1 MTQQKTLKTLAN
13 VCLHESSYVEAAEE
27 LEVLEGLAQRV
38 HLVSQPEVSEADVEE
53 GGHKDS
59 K

>member
-38 HLVSQPEVSEADVEE
+38 HLVGQPEVSEADVEE